1 MRAFAP
7 RAFGPPNDRAGR
19 PSVTSR
25 MPATLIALDWGTTS
39 ARAYRLGPRG
49 EVLEARNGTLGI
61 QRLDGQTF
69 ADAFAKL
76 VGEWRVESVPRLACG
91 MIGSRQGWR
100 EVPYVPCPASLDR
113 LSHGLLETD
122 GGELAIVPG
131 LSTRD
136 AAGTPDV
143 MRGEETQLL
152 GAVPPESTR
161 TLVVLPGT
169 HSKWARVDRGVVLD
183 FTTFMT
189 GEMYDALIGHT
200 ILGRLPAG
208 APPEDPDA
216 AFARGVH
223 RGLGA
228 GGFTHDVFGAR
239 TLALMGEL
247 PSGDVPEW
255 LSGFVI
261 GREIRNAR
269 TWAQHAGDDAS
280 RVLVVGSHALAT
292 RYLAALRVSDIVA
305 TPGPADAAAAGLFR
319 IACAAGKVAP
329 EYA

>member
-1 MRAFAP
+1 MTTAA
-7 RAFGPPNDRAGR
+7 
-19 PSVTSR
+19 
-25 MPATLIALDWGTTS
+25 LIALDWGTTS
-39 ARAYRLGPRG
+39 ARAYRLGLDG
-49 EVLEARNGTLGI
+49 HVLETRNGTFGI
-61 QRLDGQTF
+61 QRLEGLTF
-69 ADAFAKL
+69 AEALAKL
-76 VGEWRVESVPRLACG
+76 CGDWRDDRAPRLACG

-100 EVPYVPCPASLDR
+100 EAPYVACPASLDA
-113 LSHGLLETD
+113 LSQGLVETEA
-122 GGELAIVPG
+122 GELAIVPG

-152 GAVPPESTR
+152 GAVSTDAPR

-169 HSKWARVDRGVVLD
+169 HSKWARMERGVVLD

-200 ILGRLPAG
+200 ILGRLQAG
-208 APPEDPDA
+208 APAVDPAA
-216 AFARGVH
+216 AFSRGVL

-247 PSGDVPEW
+247 PAGDVPEW

-280 RVLVVGSHALAT
+280 RVLVVGSHALTT
-292 RYLAALRVSDIVA
+292 RYLTALGVSGIAA
-305 TPGPADAAAAGLFR
+305 TPGPADAAAAGLYR
-319 IACAAGKVAP
+319 IACAAGRVTP
-329 EYA
+329 EIA

>member
-7 RAFGPPNDRAGR
+7 RAFRVER
-19 PSVTSR
+19 PCGATAFASR
-25 MPATLIALDWGTTS
+25 MTATLIALDWGTTS
-39 ARAYRLGPRG
+39 ARAYRLGAGGR
-49 EVLEARNGTLGI
+49 VLERRNGTLGI
-61 QRLDGQTF
+61 QRLEGLTF
-69 ADAFAKL
+69 AEAFAKL
-76 VGEWRVESVPRLACG
+76 VGDWRDEPVPRIACG

-100 EVPYVPCPASLDR
+100 EAPYVPCPASLDR
-113 LSHGLLETD
+113 LSHGLVETD
-122 GGELAIVPG
+122 GDELVIVPG

-152 GAVPPESTR
+152 GAVPSEAPR

-169 HSKWARVDRGVVLD
+169 HAKWARVDRGVVLD

-208 APPEDPDA
+208 ASAVDPVA
-216 AFARGVH
+216 AFARGVT

-247 PSGDVPEW
+247 PPGDVPEW

-280 RVLVVGSHALAT
+280 RVLVVGSHALAA
-292 RYLAALRVSDIVA
+292 RYLTALAISDIAA
-305 TPGPADAAAAGLFR
+305 TQGPPDAAAAGLFR

-329 EYA
+329 EYT